1 MKLVSIDALEDVM
14 NSIYNKLK
22 EDHDNELNETIT
34 KHNEDIENLSNKI
47 EDLESSGGGSS
58 PSIEIATKED
68 IDTIIN
74 KLT

>member
-22 EDHDNELNETIT
+22 EDHDSELDETIT
-34 KHNEDIENLSNKI
+34 KHNEDIKNLSNKI
-47 EDLESSGGGSS
+47 EDLASSGGGSS

-68 IDTIIN
+68 IDAIIN